1 MNWYLDQAESYQEI
15 LDRDRHDMEVYAIK
29 DMMEK
34 ISLFK
39 TLARFSEEDKFRAFD
54 SGMFNAILKGYAT
67 KAMDSFLES
76 GTDEEKA
83 AAEILR
89 NKIQGKMDSLLDLIS
104 AKSAEQYYMDH

>member
-1 MNWYLDQAESYQEI
+1 
-15 LDRDRHDMEVYAIK
+15 
-29 DMMEK
+29 
-34 ISLFK
+34 
-39 TLARFSEEDKFRAFD
+39 
-54 SGMFNAILKGYAT
+54 MFNAILKGYAT

-89 NKIQGKMDSLLDLIS
+89 SKIQGKMDSLLDLMS